1 MANRT
6 RQNELKVYLSDE
18 EQEII
23 ERKIE
28 QLGIKNKSAYVRKM
42 LCDGAIINV
51 DLSIIKEYNTA
62 ISRIGNNLN
71 QISKQLNGL
80 NYISHDDVKRV
91 EEMSKEIKKM
101 QREILMNFQRLI

>member
-6 RQNELKVYLSDE
+6 RKNELKVYLSDE
-18 EQEII
+18 EKEII
-23 ERKIE
+23 DKKIE
-28 QLGIKNKSAYVRKM
+28 QAGIKNKSAYVRKM

-51 DLSIIKEYNTA
+51 DLSIIKEHNTA

-71 QISKQLNGL
+71 QITKQLNAL
-80 NYISHDDVKRV
+80 NYISRDDVKRV

-101 QREILMNFQRLI
+101 QREILLNFQEII

>member
-6 RQNELKVYLSDE
+6 RKNELKVYLSDE
-18 EQEII
+18 EKEII
-23 ERKIE
+23 DNKIE
-28 QLGIKNKSAYVRKM
+28 QAGIKNKSAYVRKM

-51 DLSIIKEYNTA
+51 DLSIIKEHNTA

-71 QISKQLNGL
+71 QITKQLNAL
-80 NYISHDDVKRV
+80 NYISRDDVKRV

-101 QREILMNFQRLI
+101 QREILLNFQEII

>member
-18 EQEII
+18 EQGII

-51 DLSIIKEYNTA
+51 DLSIIKEHNTA

-71 QISKQLNGL
+71 QISKQLNAL
-80 NYISHDDVKRV
+80 NYISQDDVKRV
-91 EEMSKEIKKM
+91 EEMSREIKKM
-101 QREILMNFQRLI
+101 QREILLNFQEII

>member
-23 ERKIE
+23 DRKIE
-28 QLGIKNKSAYVRKM
+28 QSGIKNKSAYVRKM

-51 DLSIIKEYNTA
+51 DLSIIKEHNTA

-71 QISKQLNGL
+71 QISKQLNAL
-80 NYISHDDVKRV
+80 NYISQDDVKRV

-101 QREILMNFQRLI
+101 QREILLNFQELI

>member
-6 RQNELKVYLSDE
+6 RKNELKVYLSDE
-18 EQEII
+18 EKEII
-23 ERKIE
+23 DKKIE
-28 QLGIKNKSAYVRKM
+28 QAGIKNKSAYVRKM

-51 DLSIIKEYNTA
+51 DLSIIKEHNTA

-71 QISKQLNGL
+71 QITKQLNAL
-80 NYISHDDVKRV
+80 NYISRDDLKRV

-101 QREILMNFQRLI
+101 QREILLNFQEII

>member
-51 DLSIIKEYNTA
+51 DLSVIKDHNSQ
-62 ISRIGNNLN
+62 ISKIGNNIN
-71 QISKQLNGL
+71 QIAKQLNGL
-80 NYISHDDVKRV
+80 NYISSEDIKRV

-101 QREILMNFQRLI
+101 QREILLNFQELI

>member
-6 RQNELKVYLSDE
+6 RKNELKVYLSDE

-23 ERKIE
+23 DKKIE
-28 QLGIKNKSAYVRKM
+28 QSGIKNKSAYVRKM

-51 DLSIIKEYNTA
+51 DLSIIKEHNTQ

-71 QISKQLNGL
+71 QITKQLNAL
-80 NYISHDDVKRV
+80 NYISQDDVKRV

-101 QREILMNFQRLI
+101 QREILLNFQEII